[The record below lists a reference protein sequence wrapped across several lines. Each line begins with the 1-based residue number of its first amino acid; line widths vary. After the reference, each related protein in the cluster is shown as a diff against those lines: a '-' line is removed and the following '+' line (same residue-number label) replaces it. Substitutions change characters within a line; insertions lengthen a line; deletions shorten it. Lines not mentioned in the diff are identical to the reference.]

1 MILIILSLQKQEY
14 LESTDLGIT
23 EWCIISKVTY
33 PLSDSILLALTSK
46 SRPYIGQV
54 CDFLLIH
61 FPFIYIMTIVKIVL
75 ANENN
80 INCAELLRT
89 YRKSGEY

>member
-1 MILIILSLQKQEY
+1 
-14 LESTDLGIT
+14 LESTDLGNT
-23 EWCIISKVTY
+23 EWRIISKVTH

-46 SRPYIGQV
+46 FRPHIGQL

-61 FPFIYIMTIVKIVL
+61 CPFNYIMPIVKTVL

-80 INCAELLRT
+80 INSPELLRT
-89 YRKSGEY
+89 CRKSGE